1 MSLLSAEVPDLVIP
15 DGTPIRLRLSR
26 NVSSGDAKEG
36 ETVDFEVLQDVVVNN
51 TVIVKRGGVALG
63 TVTESRSKRRMGR
76 AGRLDIN
83 IDNTR
88 LISGERIAL
97 RAVKAAS
104 GGSNAGKMTLAIVA
118 TTIVFFPVA
127 PLFLFAKGKD
137 MNIPKGTEVTAYT
150 SGEIRVE
157 SAPFLVTHP
166 PAPTQGKPLTNED
179 VMALK
184 AAGFSD
190 SVIIAKIAASA
201 PSFNTEPAELIEL
214 RAKGLGD
221 AVIEQMLKGGAP
233 QK

>member
-88 LISGERIAL
+88 LISGETIAL
-97 RAVKAAS
+97 RAVKAGS

-118 TTIVFFPVA
+118 TTIVFFFQWRRSFY
-127 PLFLFAKGKD
+127 L
-137 MNIPKGTEVTAYT
+137 PKGRT
-150 SGEIRVE
+150 
-157 SAPFLVTHP
+157 
-166 PAPTQGKPLTNED
+166 
-179 VMALK
+179 
-184 AAGFSD
+184 
-190 SVIIAKIAASA
+190 
-201 PSFNTEPAELIEL
+201 
-214 RAKGLGD
+214 
-221 AVIEQMLKGGAP
+221 
-233 QK
+233 

>member
-97 RAVKAAS
+97 RAVKAGS

-166 PAPTQGKPLTNED
+166 PRQRR
-179 VMALK
+179 
-184 AAGFSD
+184 
-190 SVIIAKIAASA
+190 AS
-201 PSFNTEPAELIEL
+201 P
-214 RAKGLGD
+214 
-221 AVIEQMLKGGAP
+221 
-233 QK
+233 